1 MDCCFDWCTF
11 YSDLSLGFISSVF
24 ASIFTAVIIFWYRRR
39 QDRKM
44 FSKAAGKFLGYTP
57 IEQNPRKLS
66 EGPKSKA
73 QIFYEGKNRLRIQ
86 LTHDDGKRTWEGV
99 ITMENEHYGS
109 LSWQYINMPPGQYE
123 FGFKRCIISSDGDA
137 VMLIQEAQSK
147 QDDEVRYGREILIR
161 KK

>member
-1 MDCCFDWCTF
+1 MNGCFDWCTF
-11 YSDLSLGFISSVF
+11 RSDLFLGFTSSVL
-24 ASIFTAVIIFWYRRR
+24 AVIFTTVINSWRLKQ
-39 QDRKM
+39 QDKKK

-57 IEQNPRKLS
+57 LEQKPRKLS
-66 EGPKSKA
+66 EGLKSEA

-123 FGFKRCIISSDGDA
+123 FGFKRCIISSDGDK
-137 VMLIQEAQSK
+137 VMLIQEAQPK
-147 QDDEVRYGREILIR
+147 QVGEVQYGREILIR